1 MINRLIFK
9 FSNFQ
14 IFKFFF
20 GTIFILSVIIIP
32 STVKA
37 ATFYL
42 YPPQR
47 TIGPDDAVEV
57 QVKVG
62 VGDGECIN
70 TAQVG
75 ITFPKDIL
83 QFVDFNSGQSFLTLW
98 VQKPDKDS
106 LAKINSEGKIIF
118 SGGLPGGYCGIIPG
132 DPGDSNILGSLI
144 FTPKKPITLHQ
155 AKIDFN
161 LETEAYLND
170 GSGTPV
176 PIKTQGAV
184 LQIDEKIATKTNF
197 WATEVADD
205 KITPEAFTIE
215 IDNSPRVASGKYFVV
230 FSTVDKQTGIDHYEV
245 WEAKAQDLSGKKEN
259 VFTRLV
265 GKLFPPEEVLPPA
278 WIKADS
284 PYILKDQS
292 LKSTIKVKAIDRAG
306 NERVVEYDNTAA
318 LQAIKNPQPFDWQ
331 LLMYIGAGLLVIV
344 LILSAII
351 FSRKRRK

>member
-1 MINRLIFK
+1 MSIKNILNTKYLIL
-9 FSNFQ
+9 N
-14 IFKFFF
+14 
-20 GTIFILSVIIIP
+20 TISVLFIGLMFLISSP
-32 STVKA
+32 AQA

-42 YPPQR
+42 YPPQM
-47 TIGPDDAVEV
+47 TIGPDDVVEV

-75 ITFPKDIL
+75 ITFPNDIL

-132 DPGDSNILGSLI
+132 DPGDSNILGSFI
-144 FTPKKPITLHQ
+144 FTPKKPIARHQ

-176 PIKTQGAV
+176 PINTQGAV

-197 WATEVADD
+197 WASEIADD
-205 KITPEAFTIE
+205 KIPPEAFTIE
-215 IDNSPRVASGKYFVV
+215 IDNTPRVASGKYFVV

-245 WEAKAQDLSGKKEN
+245 WEAKPQDLLGKKEN
-259 VFTRLV
+259 VLARFV
-265 GKLFPPEEVLPPA
+265 GHLFQSPEALPPA
-278 WIKADS
+278 WLKVNS

-292 LKSTIKVKAIDRAG
+292 LKSTIKVKAVDRAG
-306 NERVVEYDNTAA
+306 NERVVEYDNAAA
-318 LQAIKNPQPFDWQ
+318 LQALKNPRPFNQ
-331 LLMYIGAGLLVIV
+331 QSIIYIGAGLLLIV
-344 LILSAII
+344 LILAAF
-351 FSRKRRK
+351 FSLRRKK